1 MTELEFYYTTLL
13 FDLQVAR
20 YTVENGAL
28 GAYPRTLRTM
38 VRLLDEYYKDTVEI
52 PYNELIETIYNDL
65 DKEFQYIID
74 WLIEI
79 GEWEPYNR

>member
-20 YTVENGAL
+20 YTVENGTL
-28 GAYPRTLRTM
+28 GAYPRTLRTI
-38 VRLLDEYYKDTVEI
+38 VRLLDEYYKDTVEMS
-52 PYNELIETIYNDL
+52 YNELVETIYNDL
-65 DKEFQYIID
+65 DKEFQYIVD

-79 GEWEPYNR
+79 GEWKPYYR

>member
-20 YTVENGAL
+20 YTVENGTL
-28 GAYPRTLRTM
+28 CAYPRTLRTM
-38 VRLLDEYYKDTVEI
+38 VRLLNEYYKDTVEI

-65 DKEFQYIID
+65 DKEFQYIVD

-79 GEWEPYNR
+79 GEWEPYYR

>member
-1 MTELEFYYTTLL
+1 MTELELYYTTLL

-20 YTVENGAL
+20 YTVENGTL
-28 GAYPRTLRTM
+28 CAYPRTLRTM

-52 PYNELIETIYNDL
+52 PYNKLIETIYNDL
-65 DKEFQYIID
+65 DKEFQYIVD

-79 GEWEPYNR
+79 GEWEPYYR